1 MRTTL
6 QKKILA
12 YIILIGV
19 IPMVFIG
26 TFYYHNA
33 ARNSAEKLNNDSRN
47 ILERIERRITEQ
59 TSSLQNA
66 ADILFN
72 DSDFQKMLREL
83 DPDTIDTNPKIDDS
97 FEKMFRVEGK
107 LETIVLFSA
116 RGGVHISG
124 KSPENISPARFITEY
139 GRVSEQA
146 GMISWQGI
154 KSDFQSNTDERK
166 IVAGTMLRD
175 NAYLKDQEYL
185 ASIYLVFS
193 NDLFD
198 NENDSSTVFNPAAE
212 DDIGKSSVPK
222 DMPDEMIYVYKG
234 GGAEMLYSVGA
245 ENIGNLLSRIPM
257 NKAEEIY
264 NSEEGRV
271 EIILG
276 GIHYTAFFYTSVPT
290 SYKYIRVVPAKL
302 YSDMF
307 NYIAYGI
314 ILCLIGIFILWCAIN
329 YLIVRKITLPMREMS
344 RAMKEVEDKENLD
357 VRLNVS
363 SKDEFGLISRQFNK
377 MLDTIKNLLIRVR
390 TEEQKRK
397 DSDILMLQYQMN
409 PHFLYNTLAAIRME
423 AIMNKQHNIDRM
435 LLILGRFLRNTT
447 LQGTDLVTVDTEIK
461 NIEDYLSLMQLRY
474 RNQIKISIEV
484 DEETK
489 NMHIPGML
497 IQPIIENA
505 IMHGLNE
512 SFDCEKS
519 AELKIKVKKSIDKFV
534 AMVYDNGKGM
544 DEDEISCILASFS
557 EENSV
562 DEKGIKHI
570 GLKNIH
576 RRITMMFGTAYGI
589 SIASE
594 KGSFTEVSITLPI
607 IM

>member
-6 QKKILA
+6 QKKILV

-19 IPMVFIG
+19 IPMIFTG
-26 TFYYHNA
+26 SLYYHNA
-33 ARNSAEKLNNDSRN
+33 AKNSAERLNNESRN
-47 ILERIERRITEQ
+47 ILERIERRITDQ

-83 DPDTIDTNPKIDDS
+83 GSDDADNDFKIDS
-97 FEKMFRVEGK
+97 SLEKIFRVERK

-116 RGGVHISG
+116 GGGLHISG
-124 KSPENISPARFITEY
+124 KSLGNISPARFITEY
-139 GRVSEQA
+139 GRISEQA
-146 GMISWQGI
+146 GVISWQGI
-154 KSDFQSNTDERK
+154 KSNSPNHTNEKK

-193 NDLFD
+193 DDLFNSD
-198 NENDSSTVFNPAAE
+198 EGSSTFSSALE
-212 DDIGKSSVPK
+212 SESDIISAQVEVVE
-222 DMPDEMIYVYKG
+222 EMIYVYKG
-234 GGAEMLYSVGA
+234 GGAEMIYSVGS
-245 ENIGNLLSRIPM
+245 ENIGNLLSRIPI
-257 NKAEEIY
+257 NEAEKIY
-264 NSEEGRV
+264 SSEEGTV
-271 EIILG
+271 EVMLNNV
-276 GIHYTAFFYTSVPT
+276 HYTAFFYTSVPT
-290 SYKYIRVVPAKL
+290 GYKYIRVVPAKL
-302 YSDMF
+302 YDDMF

-314 ILCLIGIFILWCAIN
+314 ILCLIVIFILWCAIN
-329 YLIVRKITLPMREMS
+329 YLIVRKITLPMREIAH
-344 RAMKEVEDKENLD
+344 AMKEVEGNENLD
-357 VRLNVS
+357 VRLKVS

-397 DSDILMLQYQMN
+397 DSDILMLQGQMN

-423 AIMNKQHNIDRM
+423 AIMNKQHNIDKM
-435 LLILGRFLRNTT
+435 LLILGRFLRNTIV
-447 LQGTDLVTVDTEIK
+447 QGINLITVETEIK

-474 RNQIKISIEV
+474 RNQIKSSIEI
-484 DEETK
+484 DEATK
-489 NMHIPGML
+489 NMRIPGML

-519 AELKIKVKKSIDKFV
+519 AELKIKIEKKPDNIIIR
-534 AMVYDNGKGM
+534 VYDNGKGM
-544 DEDEISCILASFS
+544 NETEISRILETFS
-557 EENSV
+557 EEGNTNKNGRV
-562 DEKGIKHI
+562 HI

-576 RRITMMFGTAYGI
+576 RRITMIFGDAYGL
-589 SIASE
+589 SIRSE
-594 KGSFTEVSITLPI
+594 KGNFTEVSITLPI
-607 IM
+607 IT

>member
-1 MRTTL
+1 MKNTL

-19 IPMVFIG
+19 IPMIFAG
-26 TFYYHNA
+26 SLYYHNA
-33 ARNSAEKLNNDSRN
+33 AENSAERLNNDSRN

-72 DSDFQKMLREL
+72 DSDFQKMLREADSNATSADL
-83 DPDTIDTNPKIDDS
+83 KIEDS
-97 FEKMFRVEGK
+97 LEKMFRVERK

-116 RGGVHISG
+116 GGGLHISG
-124 KSPENISPARFITEY
+124 KSLGDISPARFITEY

-146 GMISWQGI
+146 GVISWQGI
-154 KSDFQSNTDERK
+154 KSGFPNTAEERK

-193 NDLFD
+193 NDLFSGEVD
-198 NENDSSTVFNPAAE
+198 ALAEFAPDSEDTADKTPAPE
-212 DDIGKSSVPK
+212 Y
-222 DMPDEMIYVYKG
+222 MPDEMIYVYKG

-245 ENIGNLLSRIPM
+245 ENIGNLLSLIPM

-264 NSEEGRV
+264 SSEEGRI
-271 EIILG
+271 EFILG
-276 GIHYTAFFYTSVPT
+276 GVHYTAFFYTSVPT
-290 SYKYIRVVPAKL
+290 GYKYIRVVPAKL
-302 YSDMF
+302 YDDMF

-329 YLIVRKITLPMREMS
+329 YLIVRKITLPMREIA
-344 RAMKEVEDKENLD
+344 RAMKEVEDSENLD
-357 VRLNVS
+357 VRLKVT
-363 SKDEFGLISRQFNK
+363 SKDEFGLIGRQFNK
-377 MLDTIKNLLIRVR
+377 MLDTIKNLLNSVR

-423 AIMNKQHNIDRM
+423 AIMNKQHNIDKM
-435 LLILGRFLRNTT
+435 LLILGRFLRNTIV
-447 LQGTDLVTVDTEIK
+447 QGTDLVSVETEIK

-474 RNQIKISIEV
+474 RNQIKVSIEV
-484 DEETK
+484 DEAAK
-489 NMHIPGML
+489 NMRIPGML

-519 AELKIKVKKSIDKFV
+519 AELKIKFEKTL
-534 AMVYDNGKGM
+534 DN
-544 DEDEISCILASFS
+544 F
-557 EENSV
+557 
-562 DEKGIKHI
+562 
-570 GLKNIH
+570 
-576 RRITMMFGTAYGI
+576 
-589 SIASE
+589 
-594 KGSFTEVSITLPI
+594 
-607 IM
+607 